1 MSEQVV
7 QNRSLTMHENLLY
20 DVITR
25 QAGTPEKAILEA
37 VMNSSEAGATSIDI
51 NASFDIDN
59 NFIITIKD
67 NGKGIV
73 SEKEL
78 TEYFETF
85 GTPHS
90 DNENKVWAEFRMGRG
105 QMFAFG
111 NNFWR
116 TGPFSMNVDIKNL
129 GLKYVLTGNLP
140 ILNGCEITIKF
151 YKNPIRSYLYPS
163 LDAFK
168 NCVKNLIEFIGIPVY
183 FNGEQISFNPE
194 NLKWDIEDNYAY
206 YSFMKEGDGIRIFN
220 MGAYVKTLCSYNYGM
235 SGIVVSKNKLKM
247 NFARN
252 DILSDCIEFQEI
264 CKVLNARRKET
275 LIVDK
280 KKNISADE
288 RKSLLRSL
296 KHGDITLNE
305 VFSSRVIKTSQGKY
319 VSVKNVFENHGK
331 WTFTPDNNITAD
343 KIQEQGLALCLSESN
358 LEFLGYG
365 KCSRSMFFEWLL
377 NEQYDSYHI
386 RQNNNIFEKL
396 SEQYVPF
403 YPEYGYV
410 NCLSENYKQNSFIV
424 SLDNMTIVE
433 KRLVKV
439 LNNCIH
445 YTLKGRVICIGES
458 DVSDAWTDG
467 SSYIALNR
475 EFLRNLN
482 FMNPSGA
489 YKLLSLICHELAH
502 DEETNNTHIHGE
514 YFYENYYNL
523 TMDYYN
529 SPLSKLEAFLRS
541 IKSSKIEEAKESIQ
555 KKKERIEA
563 KKNKKLG
570 IV

>member
-25 QAGTPEKAILEA
+25 QAGTPEKAVLEA
-37 VMNSSEAGATSIDI
+37 VMNSSEAGATRVDI
-51 NASFDIDN
+51 KADIDTNN
-59 NFIITIKD
+59 NFIVTIKD
-67 NGKGIV
+67 NGKGII

-111 NNFWR
+111 DNYWR
-116 TGPFSMNVDIKNL
+116 TGPFSMHVDIKNL
-129 GLKYVLTGNLP
+129 GLKYILTGNLP
-140 ILNGCEITIKF
+140 VFNGCEIVIKF
-151 YKNPIRSYLYPS
+151 YRNPIHSYLYPS

-168 NCVKNLIEFIGIPVY
+168 NCIKKLIEFIEIPVY
-183 FNGEQISFNPE
+183 FNEEQISFNPN
-194 NLKWDIEDNYAY
+194 NLQWDMEDKYAY
-206 YSFMKEGDGIRIFN
+206 YVFMKEGEGIKIFN
-220 MGAYVKTLCSYNYGM
+220 MGAYVKTLCPYDYGM

-264 CKVLNARRKET
+264 CKTLNSRRKET
-275 LIVDK
+275 LVKDK

-288 RKSLLRSL
+288 RKSLLKSL

-305 VFSSRVIKTSQGKY
+305 IFSKKIIKTSQGKY
-319 VSVKNVFENHGK
+319 LSVKNIFENYGK
-331 WTFTPDNNITAD
+331 WTFSPDNNIIAD
-343 KIQEQGLALCLSESN
+343 KIQEQGIALCLSDSN

-365 KCSRSMFFEWLL
+365 KKNKNIFFEWLL
-377 NEQYDSYHI
+377 NEQDSYHI
-386 RQNNNIFEKL
+386 RKSNEIFERL

-403 YPEYGYV
+403 FYEYGYA

-424 SLDNMTIVE
+424 SLEKMTIVE
-433 KRLVKV
+433 KRIVTV
-439 LNNCIH
+439 LNNCLNH
-445 YTLKGRVICIGES
+445 LLGNRVICIGES
-458 DVSDAWTDG
+458 DIANAWTDG
-467 SSYIALNR
+467 NSYIALNR
-475 EFLRNLN
+475 DFLKHLN
-482 FMNPSGA
+482 IMNPSGA
-489 YKLLSLICHELAH
+489 YKLLSLICHELSH

-514 YFYENYYNL
+514 YFYENFYNL
-523 TMDYYN
+523 TMDYYK
-529 SPLSKLEAFLRS
+529 SPLSRLESFLRG
-541 IKSSKIEEAKESIQ
+541 IKNAKIVEAKEYIQ